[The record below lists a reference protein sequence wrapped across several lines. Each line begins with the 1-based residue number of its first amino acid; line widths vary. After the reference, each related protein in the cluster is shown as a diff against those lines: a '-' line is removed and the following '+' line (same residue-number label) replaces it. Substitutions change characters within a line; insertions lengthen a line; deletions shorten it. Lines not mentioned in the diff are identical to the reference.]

1 MQLNNFT
8 GPDITLGGWI
18 KKAKED
24 NFMEITEPS
33 VATIDELIQ
42 LIPQYQKELKAI
54 SVSDKLEA
62 IGYVAQTL
70 VENEEIKSNVRKCL
84 NKSTPY
90 GPEMVDM
97 EIKAL
102 PMIMDPDELG
112 KNIDIALNTR
122 FSLNYTSDIDE
133 VVKREPLGTSFIISA
148 GNATIAAFTPL
159 LTSLLTNNFTILKPS
174 IANVGGLIEIMKI
187 FTRKDSCLLPN
198 IAHALRTIAN
208 ATVILY
214 MEHDSKA
221 YNYLLSRSPIDVI
234 NFWGGEPAR
243 SAIQEKISGNP
254 NNPKFIV
261 NGPLTG
267 VAVIE
272 SDFAYKNPC
281 VAQGLALNIDLYE
294 GKACNSP
301 TECLYIGTFEQ
312 AIEFGAQVAEEL
324 KRLDSKLK
332 PIKVADGLSS
342 QTHKMRS
349 ELRKRG
355 ARVFGS
361 EDAGQWTLAI
371 SEEPTVQQIHE
382 DGLNFDMYSRPR
394 FIEIITCPTLDVVTT
409 RIKELKNT
417 ACYSGLI
424 DGVQTVGHAMNPE
437 LIDKLANILLGYVYR
452 IVPVQEMF
460 LRTAYEPSDGLYLVR
475 ELTRPGPYIRKTPA
489 LETFIAE
496 FL

>member
-8 GPDITLGGWI
+8 GSDITLGGWI
-18 KKAKED
+18 KKDNED
-24 NFMEITEPS
+24 KPKIITEPS
-33 VATIDELIQ
+33 IATIDKLIQ
-42 LIPQYQKELKAI
+42 FIPQCQKELKAI
-54 SVSDKLEA
+54 PVSDKLEA

-70 VENEEIKSNVRKCL
+70 VEDEEIKSNLSKCL
-84 NKSTPY
+84 SKSTPY
-90 GPEMVDM
+90 GLEMVNM

-102 PMIMDPDELG
+102 PMVMDPDTLG
-112 KNIDIALNTR
+112 ENIDIALNTR
-122 FSLNYTSDIDE
+122 FSLDYTSDLDE

-148 GNATIAAFTPL
+148 GNATIAAITPL

-174 IANVGGLIEIMKI
+174 VANIEGLVEIMKI
-187 FTRKDSCLLPN
+187 FNKKDICLIPK

-214 MEHDSKA
+214 MGHDSKA
-221 YNYLLSRSPIDVI
+221 YDYLLSQSPIDVV

-243 SAIQEKISGNP
+243 STIQGKVSKNK

-267 VAVIE
+267 IAVIE
-272 SDFAYKNPC
+272 SHFAYENSY
-281 VAQGLALNIDLYE
+281 VAKGLALNIDLYE

-301 TECLYIGTFEQ
+301 TECLYIGAFEQ
-312 AIEFGAQVAEEL
+312 AVEFGAQVAEEL
-324 KRLDSKLK
+324 KMLDLKLK
-332 PIKVADGLSS
+332 PIEVSDGLSA

-355 ARVFGS
+355 SRVFGS
-361 EDAGQWTLAI
+361 EDAGRWTLVI

-394 FIEIITCPTLDVVTT
+394 FIEIITCSTLDVVTT
-409 RIKELKNT
+409 RIKKLKNT

-424 DGVQTVGHAMNPE
+424 DGVQTVGHAMSPE
-437 LIDKLANILLGYVYR
+437 LIDKLANILLGHVYR

-460 LRTAYEPSDGLYLVR
+460 LRTAHEPSDGLYAAR

-489 LETFIAE
+489 LETFIPE
-496 FL
+496 LL